1 MFRPELQTFLYSRVP
16 NTRPVVQIGGAGPFI
31 GYKYY
36 PLQRGN
42 GFLDLLKG
50 AAKFLAPIAFSAG
63 GTMLTELGKQR
74 EAGSGW
80 KQSLVEGAKSA
91 AGSGLMTLG
100 KQMEKRKAE
109 QEGKEPPAPGTPRW
123 AAGGPFWKR
132 IPPEEREQ
140 QQQEC
145 SGRKKRK
152 RGKKRKSA
160 STVGRPSKRS
170 RGKKRTG
177 KKKGKTPASVQTG
190 GRRKRSQKLG
200 STLANRLYKAIPRP
214 HAYMPKRFPLTAN
227 F

>member
-1 MFRPELQTFLYSRVP
+1 MYRPELQTFLFSRVP
-16 NTRPVVQIGGAGPFI
+16 NTRPIVQIGGAGPFI

-42 GFLDLLKG
+42 GFLDILKG

-109 QEGKEPPAPGTPRW
+109 QEGKEPPVPGTPRW

-140 QQQEC
+140 QQEG
-145 SGRKKRK
+145 SGRKKRSQ
-152 RGKKRKSA
+152 GKKRKST
-160 STVGRPSKRS
+160 SSVGRPSKRS
-170 RGKKRTG
+170 RVM
-177 KKKGKTPASVQTG
+177 KGKNNKKTTAPVQTG
-190 GRRKRSQKLG
+190 GRRKRSQKLRVAK
-200 STLANRLYKAIPRP
+200 ANRLYKAMPRP
-214 HAYMPKRFPLTAN
+214 HPYMPKRFPLTAN